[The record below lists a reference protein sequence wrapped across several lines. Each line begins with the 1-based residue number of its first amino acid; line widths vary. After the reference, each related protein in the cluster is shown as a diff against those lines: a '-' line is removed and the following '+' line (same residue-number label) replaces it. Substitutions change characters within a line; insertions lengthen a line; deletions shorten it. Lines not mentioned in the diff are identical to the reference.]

1 MGTQTI
7 EPKME
12 AGTYSVLRPL
22 DFISALRQN
31 SHTKLRVVQISLVMA
46 DFLTIG
52 AAFLIA
58 YNIRFIAPTEGFFDQ
73 TAFTSTVFYSRFV
86 YILIPTWIALFAV
99 FRLYDPTVLFGGHQ
113 EYMLV
118 FNGCT
123 AGIMLVIVVTY
134 LDPALVV
141 ARAWLLIAW
150 FFSVLMMM
158 VERFTLRRVVYA
170 LRRRGHFMSP
180 AYIVGA
186 NSEGVAIAEQLMSAP
201 MAGVNII
208 GFLDDNMRPGEEV
221 LPGVVVHGT
230 TSRAEELTR
239 RFGVERLIV
248 ATSGVQRDRM
258 LDLFRRFVNAE
269 DVSMWLSSGMYEILT
284 TGVRVQDVGSVPMVS
299 VNRVR
304 LTGINVVAKAVLDYV
319 GAILGLIALSPLFL
333 GIIIIMKLTDP
344 GAIIYRRRVVG
355 VGGKEFD
362 AFKFRTMVV
371 NSQEVLDELL
381 ARDPEARAEYEQYY
395 KLKNDPRITRIGAF
409 LRKTSIDELPQLANV
424 LRGEMSLVGPRMI
437 TMAEVEKYGRWGLN
451 LQTVKPGITGLW
463 QVSGRSDITYEE
475 RVRLDMR
482 YIRNYSIWLDIQIL
496 VQTVPSVVMSRG
508 AY

>member
-7 EPKME
+7 DPKIE
-12 AGTYSVLRPL
+12 AGSYSAFSLL
-22 DFISALRQN
+22 DFITALRQN
-31 SHTKLRVVQISLVMA
+31 SHTKLRVVQFALVLA
-46 DFLTIG
+46 DFLTLG

-73 TAFTSTVFYSRFV
+73 KAVMSVTFYARFV
-86 YILIPTWIALFAV
+86 YVMLPLWLAIFVL
-99 FRLYDPTVLFGGHQ
+99 FRLYDPAILFGGHQ

-118 FNGCT
+118 FNSCT
-123 AGIMLVIVVTY
+123 AGIMLVIVITY
-134 LDPALVV
+134 LDPTLTV

-150 FFSVLMMM
+150 FLSIFMVM
-158 VERFTLRRVVYA
+158 VERFVLRRVIYA

-186 NSEGVAIAEQLMSAP
+186 NSEGVAIAEQLMSTP
-201 MAGVNII
+201 MAGVNIL
-208 GFLDDNMRPGEEV
+208 GFLDDNLRPGEEV
-221 LPGVVVHGT
+221 LPGVVVHGP
-230 TSRAEELTR
+230 TSRAEELAR

-304 LTGINVVAKAVLDYV
+304 LTGMNVIAKAVLDYV
-319 GAILGLIALSPLFL
+319 GAFLGILALSPLFL

-344 GAIIYRRRVVG
+344 GPIFYRRRVVG
-355 VGGKEFD
+355 VGGREFD

-395 KLKNDPRITRIGAF
+395 KLKNDPRITKIGAF

-496 VQTVPSVVMSRG
+496 VQTVPSVLMSRG